1 MYQKHVLPLRLAF
14 SADKTGFCSSCAAKF
29 LNTIAR
35 SNRLNS
41 LLLHLFLVATVCA
54 QSGVSDRSRT
64 GSEEPRNLVYRS
76 TISEVRL
83 VFFATDEHNH
93 NVRELQRDDFAV
105 VDDERVIREFSS
117 FSGSA
122 SVDLDVVVLIDTS
135 ESVLPHIRQEIADV
149 AQLISQSPW
158 NPGDKVSLLTFG
170 GMETRLVCAGNCRNS
185 FTADQIIPLGGATPL
200 LDSVEI
206 ATTMLVQDRDQ
217 EAWPVILLFSDGG
230 DTISKAS
237 FNQVREKI
245 LNSGAQ
251 IYAIDVSS
259 PKRPSE
265 GAAILQSLA
274 ADSGGLYAR
283 LSEGPARIFHDIIDD
298 LHSARIVTY
307 APPSSSSDF
316 HAIRILPTHNLNLQ
330 FRCRRGYY
338 RRAASMHSEE
348 NP

>member
-14 SADKTGFCSSCAAKF
+14 SADRVGFYSSAAAKF

-35 SNRLNS
+35 SNRLKS
-41 LLLHLFLVATVCA
+41 LFFHLFLVTTVCA
-54 QSGVSDRSRT
+54 QSGVSDRST
-64 GSEEPRNLVYRS
+64 TDSGGPLNMVYRS

-83 VFFATDEHNH
+83 LFLATDEHNH
-93 NVRELQRDDFAV
+93 SVRDLQRDDFAI

-122 SVDLDVVVLIDTS
+122 SVDLDVMVLIDTS
-135 ESVLPHIRQEIADV
+135 ESVLPYFQQEIADV

-158 NPGDKVSLLTFG
+158 NPGDKVSVLTFG
-170 GMETRLVCAGNCRNS
+170 GTETRLVCARNCRNS
-185 FTADQIIPLGGATPL
+185 FTADQIIPCGGATPL
-200 LDSVEI
+200 LDSIEI
-206 ATTMLVQDRDQ
+206 ATTMLIQDRDQ
-217 EAWPVILLFSDGG
+217 EVWPVILLFSDGG

-237 FNQVREKI
+237 FGQVREKI

-265 GAAILQSLA
+265 GVAILKTLA
-274 ADSGGLYAR
+274 ADSGGRYAQ
-283 LSEGPARIFHDIIDD
+283 LSEGPARIFHDVIGD

-307 APPSSSSDF
+307 ALPNSGADF

-338 RRAASMHSEE
+338 RRAASMYSED